1 MKSTG
6 RCEPIGAFRFFQKE
20 EAYFALA
27 LAGLF
32 ALAVLFAVAF
42 EVEFEVEFEVVFEVE
57 FEVVFDVV
65 FEVVAFDVVFEV
77 VLAVVFVFALLAF
90 ALVAVLFAG
99 AASPQAIPIAP
110 SAITVERAKTFFI
123 SCKISCLRKRLC
135 ILFLN

>member
-6 RCEPIGAFRFFQKE
+6 RYEPIGAFRIFQRE

-42 EVEFEVEFEVVFEVE
+42 EVEFEVVFEVVFEVE
-57 FEVVFDVV
+57 FEFEVV

-123 SCKISCLRKRLC
+123 SCKISCLLKRLC

>member
-6 RCEPIGAFRFFQKE
+6 RCEPIGAFRIFQRE

-42 EVEFEVEFEVVFEVE
+42 EVEFEVVFEVVFEVE
-57 FEVVFDVV
+57 FEVV

-123 SCKISCLRKRLC
+123 SCKISCLLKRLC

>member
-6 RCEPIGAFRFFQKE
+6 RCEPIGARKFFPRE

-42 EVEFEVEFEVVFEVE
+42 EVEFEVVFEVVFEVE
-57 FEVVFDVV
+57 FEFEVV

-110 SAITVERAKTFFI
+110 RAITVERTKTFFI
-123 SCKISCLRKRLC
+123 SCKISCLLKRLC